1 VVPYAFGTIVML
13 GMIAAQFLS
22 PVLYHAGDML
32 PDSDVA
38 EEVAESTMPNG

>member
-1 VVPYAFGTIVML
+1 
-13 GMIAAQFLS
+13 MIAAQFLS